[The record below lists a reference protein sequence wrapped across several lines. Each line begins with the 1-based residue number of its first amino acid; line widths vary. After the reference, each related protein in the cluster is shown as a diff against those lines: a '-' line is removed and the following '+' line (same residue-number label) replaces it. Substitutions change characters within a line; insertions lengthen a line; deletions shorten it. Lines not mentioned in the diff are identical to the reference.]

1 MAVLNFLRYSLLSVY
16 VVVILERKY
25 VEALREFAKR
35 QYLYKELANSSSS
48 EQERCEGFAE
58 YARIRLN
65 TGFDK
70 KL

>member
-1 MAVLNFLRYSLLSVY
+1 M
-16 VVVILERKY
+16 ILERKY

-70 KL
+70 TL